1 MSESWHTYPIADSV
15 LGSSTVP
22 QDLAARHGTEGD
34 GLTVPTATTSQ
45 SRNPGGGRASPGVA
59 LHFSRRRAV
68 IGVICVVRIGSGTLC
83 KSPAQSGVMAD
94 GSLQPR

>member
-1 MSESWHTYPIADSV
+1 VSESWHTYPIADSV

-45 SRNPGGGRASPGVA
+45 SRNPGAAALALAWPFISRDAELSSASFV
-59 LHFSRRRAV
+59 
-68 IGVICVVRIGSGTLC
+68 
-83 KSPAQSGVMAD
+83 
-94 GSLQPR
+94 

>member
-1 MSESWHTYPIADSV
+1 MKAGTPIRSLIRPRCRVERRGLGGTV
-15 LGSSTVP
+15 LDPKT
-22 QDLAARHGTEGD
+22 D
-34 GLTVPTATTSQ
+34 GLTAPTATTSQ

-83 KSPAQSGVMAD
+83 ESLAQSGVMAD